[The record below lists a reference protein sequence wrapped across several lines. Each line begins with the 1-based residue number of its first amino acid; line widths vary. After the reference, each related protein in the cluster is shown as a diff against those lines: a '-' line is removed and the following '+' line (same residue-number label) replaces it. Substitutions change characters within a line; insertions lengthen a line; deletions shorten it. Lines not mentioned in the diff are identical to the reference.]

1 MVRSLSIVFFSFCVL
16 CSWSSFSQAQESH
29 PTQADIQVIQATQ
42 TTQTSQQIQLRQ
54 LSQLVEY
61 IGVDY
66 AAAVAQ
72 GKVINTDEYQEM
84 LEFSAIIIDKISALK
99 GLNEPLLLK
108 QAERLQQ
115 AVKQKSALFDVRQ
128 LAAKL
133 RSSLL
138 TLMPVTLLPRNL
150 ISLENTQTLFQ
161 VNCASC
167 HGVSGRGDGTLAK
180 QLSPKPTNFID
191 KERAQNRS
199 LLGLFD
205 AISNGLDDTA
215 MPAFTQLK
223 EQQRWSLA
231 FYVGSLAFKDDKQS
245 EKDSK
250 VDELPNIMNWVRYSP
265 NQIAQISQA
274 NKNSKQLTPQ
284 QVALLRSQP
293 LALFDQ
299 QQSPIA
305 VAKSQ
310 LQLALREYK
319 DKNYSTASTLAI
331 SAYLDGFELVENS
344 LNAYDHVLRKNIE
357 VNLIALRQF
366 ISHADKEAQLFE
378 LADKVFA
385 QLTQAEQLLSEES
398 LSNTALF
405 SASLII
411 LLREGL
417 EALLVIIAL
426 MTVLVRTQRKDA
438 LKFVHFGWLGALVAG
453 VVTWAAAQSLI
464 NISGASREVMEG
476 VAAMI
481 AAIMLLYVGIWM
493 HSKTNTQQWQTYIQK
508 HVNSQL
514 QTGTLWGLA
523 ALSFIAVYREVF
535 ETVLFYQSL
544 LTQAAPAQFSVVLG
558 GFIIGGGLLALVAW
572 GLLKYSIKLPIAR
585 FFSTTTYL
593 LLALAFILMGKAISA
608 LQEAAIVTISPLP
621 IHIEISWIGIGSTWQ
636 GLLAQIAV
644 IVFFMLYYYQNK
656 FKHRSE

>member
-29 PTQADIQVIQATQ
+29 PTQADIQAIQ
-42 TTQTSQQIQLRQ
+42 TTQASQQIQLRQ

-84 LEFSAIIIDKISALK
+84 VEFSAIIIDKISTLK
-99 GLNEPLLLK
+99 GLNAPLLLT

-115 AVKQKSALFDVRQ
+115 AVKQKSSLFDVRQ

-138 TLMPVTLLPRNL
+138 TLMPATLLPRNL
-150 ISLENTQTLFQ
+150 MSLENTQALFQ

-167 HGVSGRGDGTLAK
+167 HGVSGRGDGTLAT
-180 QLSPKPTNFID
+180 QLSPEPTNFID

-205 AISNGLDDTA
+205 AISNGLDNTA

-231 FYVGSLAFKDDKQS
+231 FYVGSLAFKDNKLS
-245 EKDSK
+245 ENNIKLD
-250 VDELPNIMNWVRYSP
+250 DLPNITDWVRHSP
-265 NQIAQISQA
+265 NQVVQISQA
-274 NKNSKQLTPQ
+274 NQNSKQLTTQ
-284 QVALLRSQP
+284 QVELLRAQP
-293 LALFDQ
+293 LILFDQ

-319 DKNYSTASTLAI
+319 DKNYSIASTLAI

-344 LNAYDHVLRKNIE
+344 LDAYDHVLRKNIE
-357 VNLIALRQF
+357 VDLIALRQF
-366 ISHADKEAQLFE
+366 ISHADKEAQLFA

-385 QLTQAEQLLSEES
+385 QLTQAEQLLTETS

-405 SASLII
+405 SVSLII

-453 VVTWAAAQSLI
+453 VATWAAAQSLI
-464 NISGASREVMEG
+464 SISGASREVMEG

-508 HVNSQL
+508 HINSQL
-514 QTGTLWGLA
+514 QTGTLWGMA

-644 IVFFMLYYYQNK
+644 IAFFMLYYYQNK

>member
-1 MVRSLSIVFFSFCVL
+1 MTHYLSIVFFSFFVL
-16 CSWSSFSQAQESH
+16 CSWPSFPQVNQSSQVNMQAIQE
-29 PTQADIQVIQATQ
+29 
-42 TTQTSQQIQLRQ
+42 SQQIQLRQ
-54 LSQLVEY
+54 LSQLAEY

-66 AAAVAQ
+66 AAAVDQ

-84 LEFSAIIIDKISALK
+84 VEFSAIIVSKISALK
-99 GLNEPLLLK
+99 ALNEPLLLP

-115 AVKQKSALFDVRQ
+115 AVSEKSALVDVRQ

-138 TLMPVTLLPRNL
+138 TFMPATLLPQNL
-150 ISLENTQTLFQ
+150 MSLENTQALFQ
-161 VNCASC
+161 TNCASC
-167 HGVSGRGDGTLAK
+167 HGVSGQGDGTLAK
-180 QLSPKPTNFID
+180 QLNPEPTNFVD

-205 AISNGLDDTA
+205 AISNGLDNTA

-231 FYVGSLAFKDDKQS
+231 FYVGSLAFRDNKLI
-245 EKDSK
+245 EKNIK
-250 VDELPNIMNWVRYSP
+250 VNDLPNVMNWVRYSP
-265 NQIAQISQA
+265 NQIAQMSQA
-274 NKNSKQLTPQ
+274 NSKQLTQQ
-284 QVALLRSQP
+284 QVEFLRAQP
-293 LALFDQ
+293 LTLFDQ
-299 QQSPIA
+299 QKSPLEI
-305 VAKSQ
+305 AKSQ
-310 LQLALREYK
+310 LKMALREYK
-319 DKNYSTASTLAI
+319 DKNYSVASTLAI

-344 LNAYDHVLRKNIE
+344 LNAYDPVLRKNIE
-357 VNLIALRQF
+357 IDLIGLRQF
-366 ISHADKEAQLFE
+366 ISNADKETQLFK
-378 LADKVFA
+378 LADKIFN
-385 QLTQAEQLLSEES
+385 QLTQAEQLISEQS

-405 SASLII
+405 SASLVI

-417 EALLVIIAL
+417 EALLVIVAL

-438 LKFVHFGWLGALVAG
+438 IKFVHFGWLGALVAG
-453 VVTWAAAQSLI
+453 VITWAAAQSLI
-464 NISGASREVMEG
+464 SISGASREVMEG

-493 HSKTNTQQWQTYIQK
+493 HSKTNAQQWQAYIEK
-508 HVNSQL
+508 HINSQL
-514 QTGTLWGLA
+514 KTGTLWGLA

-544 LTQAAPAQFSVVLG
+544 LTQASPTQFSVVLG
-558 GFIIGGGLLALVAW
+558 GFIIGCGLLAIVAW

-636 GLLAQIAV
+636 GLLAQVAV
-644 IVFFMLYYYQNK
+644 VGFFMVYYYQNK
-656 FKHRSE
+656 LKNHSA

>member
-1 MVRSLSIVFFSFCVL
+1 MTRYLSIVFFSFCIL
-16 CSWSSFSQAQESH
+16 CSWTSFSQVNPPTQDNIQAIQESE
-29 PTQADIQVIQATQ
+29 
-42 TTQTSQQIQLRQ
+42 QIQLRQ
-54 LSQLVEY
+54 LSQLAEY

-66 AAAVAQ
+66 AAAVDQ
-72 GKVINTDEYQEM
+72 GKVINPGEYQEM
-84 LEFSAIIIDKISALK
+84 VEFSAIIISKVSALK
-99 GLNEPLLLK
+99 ELNEPLLLT
-108 QAERLQQ
+108 QSEHLQQ
-115 AVKQKSALFDVRQ
+115 AITQKEALVDVRQ

-138 TLMPVTLLPRNL
+138 TLMPDTLLPKNL
-150 ISLENTQTLFQ
+150 ISLENTQALFQ
-161 VNCASC
+161 TNCASC
-167 HGVSGRGDGTLAK
+167 HGISGMGDGPLAK
-180 QLSPKPTNFID
+180 QLSPEPTNFND

-205 AISNGLDDTA
+205 AISNGLDNTA

-231 FYVGSLAFKDDKQS
+231 FYVGSLAFKEAKPS
-245 EKDSK
+245 ENNISK
-250 VDELPNIMNWVRYSP
+250 NNIKVNNLPNIMDWVRYSP
-265 NQIAQISQA
+265 NQMAEISQA
-274 NKNSKQLTPQ
+274 SKSSKQLTLQ
-284 QVALLRSQP
+284 QVELLRAQP
-293 LALFDQ
+293 SVLFDQ
-299 QQSPIA
+299 QKSPIA
-305 VAKSQ
+305 VAKNQ
-310 LQLALREYK
+310 LQRALKEYK

-331 SAYLDGFELVENS
+331 SAYLDGFELIENS
-344 LNAYDHVLRKNIE
+344 LDAYDPVLRKNIE
-357 VNLIALRQF
+357 VDLMALRQF
-366 ISHADKEAQLFE
+366 ISRADKETQLFQ
-378 LADKVFA
+378 LADKVID
-385 QLTQAEQLLSEES
+385 QLTQAEQLLSEQS

-438 LKFVHFGWLGALVAG
+438 IKFVHFGWLGALAAG

-464 NISGASREVMEG
+464 SISGASREVMEG

-493 HSKTNTQQWQTYIQK
+493 HSKTNAQQWQAYIQK
-508 HVNSQL
+508 HINSQL

-523 ALSFIAVYREVF
+523 SLSFIAVYREVF

-544 LTQAAPAQFSVVLG
+544 LTQATPAQFSVVLS
-558 GFIIGGGLLALVAW
+558 GFVIGCCLLAIVAW

-621 IHIEISWIGIGSTWQ
+621 IHIEISWVGIGSTWQ
-636 GLLAQIAV
+636 GLLAQLAV
-644 IVFFMLYYYQNK
+644 VGFFMIYYYQNK
-656 FKHRSE
+656 LKHRST